1 VRPEHQPPPLAN
13 CGGRADVLCHFS
25 ALCAG
30 IPVHALD
37 RQGLLQQLPAQFLKL
52 VAVVGVAQ
60 AVEMLVQTVF
70 MVA

>member
-1 VRPEHQPPPLAN
+1 M
-13 CGGRADVLCHFS
+13 
-25 ALCAG
+25 
-30 IPVHALD
+30 HALD